1 MSTLGTSPP
10 GGLRVPRRP
19 LASATLPK
27 DRLPDS
33 LPDRPPEQCC
43 PAHPATLLQ
52 GRSDPGHHRQAPGPP
67 HTPISWTPWRVP
79 VHLLRVPSWALL
91 PLLRKAERRSQ
102 TAGQQGPK
110 TGSRTGPH
118 TAAPP
123 GAPSA
128 PRPAPQDPSSAVCRS
143 PSRKPYIL
151 SPGTTAGFPGALLGH
166 SAG

>member
-67 HTPISWTPWRVP
+67 HTPMSWTPWRVP